1 MKKIA
6 VSLLV
11 GVLSIG
17 ICLSQVATAQAGAS
31 ASQNT
36 SVSAS
41 RSGAQVDSNT
51 SAAASQETTVADK
64 NGDATAASQMKAGST
79 FQAELVKPVDARKNK
94 PGDEVAAKS
103 IQDMKSDGRVILP
116 KGSKIIG
123 HVTEVKQ
130 RTKGESE
137 SAVGIVF
144 DRALLKDGTQM
155 PMALAIQAVAS
166 SQTVASAAASDESM
180 MANGSTSGMASG
192 SGSATGR
199 GLIGGV
205 TSTTGSPVNTVG
217 GTAGTALHTANSVGA
232 NAAGSLSSTSH
243 GVVGLPGLALRSAVS
258 DSASA
263 GSVIS
268 SKSTNVHLDS
278 GTRMLL
284 IATEK

>member
-1 MKKIA
+1 MNKIA

-11 GVLSIG
+11 GVLSTG
-17 ICLSQVATAQAGAS
+17 ICLSQDSTSAQAGAS

-51 SAAASQETTVADK
+51 SAAASQETTVAGK
-64 NGDATAASQMKAGST
+64 HATAASQMKAGST

-94 PGDEVAAKS
+94 LGDEVTAKS

-155 PMALAIQAVAS
+155 PMALTIQAVAS

-180 MANGSTSGMASG
+180 MANDSTSGMASG

-205 TSTTGSPVNTVG
+205 ASTTGNTVG
-217 GTAGTALHTANSVGA
+217 GTAGTALNTANSVGA

-263 GSVIS
+263 GSVVS

>member
-1 MKKIA
+1 MNKIA

-11 GVLSIG
+11 GVLSTG
-17 ICLSQVATAQAGAS
+17 ICLSQDSTSAQAGAS

-51 SAAASQETTVADK
+51 SAAASQETTVAGK

-94 PGDEVAAKS
+94 PGDEVTAKS

-144 DRALLKDGTQM
+144 DRALLKGGAQM

-166 SQTVASAAASDESM
+166 SQTVTSAAASDESM
-180 MANGSTSGMASG
+180 MANDSTSGMASG

-205 TSTTGSPVNTVG
+205 ASTTGNTVG
-217 GTAGTALHTANSVGA
+217 GTAGTALNTANSVGA